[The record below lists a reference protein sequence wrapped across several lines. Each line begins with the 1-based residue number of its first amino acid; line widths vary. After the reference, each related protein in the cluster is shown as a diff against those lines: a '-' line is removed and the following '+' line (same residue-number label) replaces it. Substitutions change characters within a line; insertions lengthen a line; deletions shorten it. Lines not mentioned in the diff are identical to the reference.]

1 MYKQLKHIMKV
12 NDKIGF
18 GIKMY
23 VPVLRG
29 RSYVIPTRLLP
40 TAFYTE
46 GHFSKATLQQI
57 FKFWRQF

>member
-1 MYKQLKHIMKV
+1 MKV